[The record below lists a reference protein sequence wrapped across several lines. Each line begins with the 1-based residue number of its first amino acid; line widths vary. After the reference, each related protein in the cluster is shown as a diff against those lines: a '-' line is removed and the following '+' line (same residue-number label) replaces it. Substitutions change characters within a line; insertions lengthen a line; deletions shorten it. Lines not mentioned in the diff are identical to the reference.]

1 MPLGPF
7 QDFQFRAA
15 VLPDWEVLAAVAGD
29 VEKAGARE
37 KDFVR
42 SKPYF

>member
-1 MPLGPF
+1 MPFGPF
-7 QDFQFRAA
+7 RNFQLRAA
-15 VLPDWEVLAAVAGD
+15 VLLDWDIFAAVAGD